1 MESKQLEEL
10 VLSLQNEITTL
21 KAWAAHEIAKRD
33 KVIAELKAE
42 NDKLKAE
49 IVELKAKL
57 NANSKNSSKP
67 PSSDGLKKPASRSL
81 REPSSRKKGG
91 QNGHEGHGFKMMQK
105 VDFEVACLPSLCQNC
120 AQRHECAFRVRNRRN
135 VIDISVKLE
144 RTEYQQ
150 MEALCPCRNNE
161 LLIGEFPADAIV
173 SKQYGH
179 KIKALGVALVTECA
193 VSFKKASQLLREM
206 TSCTISASSL
216 VNFLNMCKSKMED
229 PLEYIRREV
238 LGSAVVNFDETYLRV
253 NGKQQYMHT
262 ASTPDATYQSVD
274 ESRGKTGMD
283 NAGILPYFTGIAIH
297 DCWGPYWNYEKL
309 GGHGGCCAHL
319 LRECKGLHEM
329 YPQSIFF
336 SFFPWLLT
344 SMLEAKKKRMA
355 KGKGEAGKYY
365 MRRFL
370 TIFSNAV
377 KIGQVQHPPIQQE
390 AETKRG
396 RKARGKANA
405 FIKRME
411 RLYEAVCL
419 FFCDFSVP
427 FDNNLAERDLRH
439 AKVKQKV
446 SGCFRTDE
454 GAKLFAKFNSYLSTA
469 KKRGCTSL
477 RALELLFQGTP
488 MLALGGA
495 TE

>member
-1 MESKQLEEL
+1 MDNKKLEEL

-21 KAWAAHEIAKRD
+21 KAWSAAEIAKRD

-42 NDKLKAE
+42 NSKLKAE

-57 NANSKNSSKP
+57 NANSGNSSKP
-67 PSSDGLKKPASRSL
+67 PSSDGFKKPAPRSL
-81 REPSSRKKGG
+81 REPSGRKKGG
-91 QNGHEGHGFKMMQK
+91 QAGHEGHGFKMLQQ

-120 AQRHECAFRVRNRRN
+120 TQQHECAFRVRNRRN

-150 MEALCPCRNNE
+150 MEAVCPLRNNE
-161 LLIGEFPADAIV
+161 VLAGEFPAYV
-173 SKQYGH
+173 TGSKQYGS
-179 KIKALGVALVTECA
+179 KIKALGTALVTECA
-193 VSFKKASQLLREM
+193 VSFKKASQLLQDM
-206 TSCTISASSL
+206 TSCTVKASSL
-216 VNFLNMCKSKMED
+216 VNFLNMCQSKMES

-262 ASTPDATYQSVD
+262 ASTPEATYQTVD
-274 ESRGKTGMD
+274 ESRGRIGMD
-283 NAGILPYFTGIAIH
+283 NAGILPYFNGIAIH
-297 DCWGPYWNYEKL
+297 DCWSPYFKYENI
-309 GGHGGCCAHL
+309 GAHGVCCAHL

-329 YPQSIFF
+329 YPRSLFF

-344 SMLEAKKKRMA
+344 AMLEAKKKRMA
-355 KGKGEAGKYY
+355 KGKEDAGKYY
-365 MRRFL
+365 MKRFL
-370 TIFSNAV
+370 TAFSNAV
-377 KIGQVQHPPIQQE
+377 KIGQVEHPPIQQE
-390 AETKRG
+390 TEAKRG

-405 FIKRME
+405 FIERMAQMS
-411 RLYEAVCL
+411 EAVCL

-477 RALELLFQGTP
+477 LALELLFQGTP
-488 MLALGGA
+488 MLALEGA

>member
-1 MESKQLEEL
+1 MESKQLEKL
-10 VLSLQNEITTL
+10 VLSLQNEVTTL
-21 KAWAAHEIAKRD
+21 KTWANLEIAKRD
-33 KVIAELKAE
+33 KIIAELKAE

-216 VNFLNMCKSKMED
+216 VN
-229 PLEYIRREV
+229 
-238 LGSAVVNFDETYLRV
+238 
-253 NGKQQYMHT
+253 
-262 ASTPDATYQSVD
+262 
-274 ESRGKTGMD
+274 
-283 NAGILPYFTGIAIH
+283 
-297 DCWGPYWNYEKL
+297 
-309 GGHGGCCAHL
+309 
-319 LRECKGLHEM
+319 
-329 YPQSIFF
+329 
-336 SFFPWLLT
+336 
-344 SMLEAKKKRMA
+344 
-355 KGKGEAGKYY
+355 
-365 MRRFL
+365 
-370 TIFSNAV
+370 TI
-377 KIGQVQHPPIQQE
+377 
-390 AETKRG
+390 
-396 RKARGKANA
+396 
-405 FIKRME
+405 
-411 RLYEAVCL
+411 
-419 FFCDFSVP
+419 
-427 FDNNLAERDLRH
+427 
-439 AKVKQKV
+439 
-446 SGCFRTDE
+446 
-454 GAKLFAKFNSYLSTA
+454 
-469 KKRGCTSL
+469 
-477 RALELLFQGTP
+477 
-488 MLALGGA
+488 
-495 TE
+495 

>member
-1 MESKQLEEL
+1 
-10 VLSLQNEITTL
+10 
-21 KAWAAHEIAKRD
+21 
-33 KVIAELKAE
+33 
-42 NDKLKAE
+42 
-49 IVELKAKL
+49 
-57 NANSKNSSKP
+57 
-67 PSSDGLKKPASRSL
+67 
-81 REPSSRKKGG
+81 
-91 QNGHEGHGFKMMQK
+91 
-105 VDFEVACLPSLCQNC
+105 
-120 AQRHECAFRVRNRRN
+120 
-135 VIDISVKLE
+135 
-144 RTEYQQ
+144 
-150 MEALCPCRNNE
+150 
-161 LLIGEFPADAIV
+161 
-173 SKQYGH
+173 
-179 KIKALGVALVTECA
+179 
-193 VSFKKASQLLREM
+193 
-206 TSCTISASSL
+206 
-216 VNFLNMCKSKMED
+216 
-229 PLEYIRREV
+229 
-238 LGSAVVNFDETYLRV
+238 
-253 NGKQQYMHT
+253 
-262 ASTPDATYQSVD
+262 
-274 ESRGKTGMD
+274 
-283 NAGILPYFTGIAIH
+283 
-297 DCWGPYWNYEKL
+297 
-309 GGHGGCCAHL
+309 
-319 LRECKGLHEM
+319 M

-370 TIFSNAV
+370 TIFSNE
-377 KIGQVQHPPIQQE
+377 HPPIQQE

>member
-1 MESKQLEEL
+1 
-10 VLSLQNEITTL
+10 
-21 KAWAAHEIAKRD
+21 
-33 KVIAELKAE
+33 
-42 NDKLKAE
+42 
-49 IVELKAKL
+49 
-57 NANSKNSSKP
+57 
-67 PSSDGLKKPASRSL
+67 
-81 REPSSRKKGG
+81 
-91 QNGHEGHGFKMMQK
+91 
-105 VDFEVACLPSLCQNC
+105 
-120 AQRHECAFRVRNRRN
+120 
-135 VIDISVKLE
+135 
-144 RTEYQQ
+144 
-150 MEALCPCRNNE
+150 
-161 LLIGEFPADAIV
+161 
-173 SKQYGH
+173 
-179 KIKALGVALVTECA
+179 
-193 VSFKKASQLLREM
+193 
-206 TSCTISASSL
+206 
-216 VNFLNMCKSKMED
+216 
-229 PLEYIRREV
+229 
-238 LGSAVVNFDETYLRV
+238 
-253 NGKQQYMHT
+253 
-262 ASTPDATYQSVD
+262 
-274 ESRGKTGMD
+274 
-283 NAGILPYFTGIAIH
+283 
-297 DCWGPYWNYEKL
+297 
-309 GGHGGCCAHL
+309 
-319 LRECKGLHEM
+319 M

-469 KKRGCTSL
+469 KKRSCTSL